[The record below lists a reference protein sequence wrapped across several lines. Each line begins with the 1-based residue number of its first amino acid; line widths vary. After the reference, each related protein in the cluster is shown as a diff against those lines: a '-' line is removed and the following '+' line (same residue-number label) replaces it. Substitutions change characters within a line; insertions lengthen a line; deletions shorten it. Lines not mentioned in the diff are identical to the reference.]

1 MPKSTRS
8 MKKLQKWRILH
19 SELVFNHPWYKV
31 RRDRVA
37 LPNGTIV
44 EDYFLSERLDVA
56 LVFAITPE
64 SEVVF
69 VQQYRHGAG
78 EILLELPAGTFDP
91 TVEPANLAA
100 SRELRE
106 ETGYDCDRLI
116 PIGILYDNPVKETN
130 KIHIFLAQDVRH
142 QGEQV
147 LDVTEEIEVVLVP
160 ISEVLQLVAQGKLC
174 VAGSVAAVVLGL
186 QFLQKL

>member
-1 MPKSTRS
+1 

-31 RRDRVA
+31 RRDCVA
-37 LPNGTIV
+37 LPNGEIV
-44 EDYFLSERLDVA
+44 DDYFLSERLDVA

-64 SEVVF
+64 SEIIF
-69 VQQYRHGAG
+69 VRQYRHGAG
-78 EILLELPAGTFDP
+78 EILLELPAGTFDSK
-91 TVEPANLAA
+91 TESATSAA

-106 ETGYDCDRLI
+106 ETGYSCDRLI
-116 PIGILYDNPVKETN
+116 PVHILYDNPVKETN
-130 KIHIFLAQDVRH
+130 KIHLFLAQNASY
-142 QGEQV
+142 QGAQV
-147 LDVTEEIEVVLVP
+147 LDTTEEIEVVLIP
-160 ISEVLQLVAQGKLC
+160 ISKVLQSIAEGNIC